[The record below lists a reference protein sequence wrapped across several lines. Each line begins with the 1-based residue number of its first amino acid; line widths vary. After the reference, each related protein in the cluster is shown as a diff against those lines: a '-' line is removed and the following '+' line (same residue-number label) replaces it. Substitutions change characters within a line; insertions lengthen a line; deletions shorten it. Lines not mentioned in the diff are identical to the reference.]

1 MGDGITSFPDL
12 EKQDMLVD
20 HLGRVNNYIVRSY
33 IDAIVATNIV
43 TRRTNKAFIKIQ
55 KTLLN
60 NKK

>member
-1 MGDGITSFPDL
+1 
-12 EKQDMLVD
+12 MLVD